1 MKSALL
7 LLTVAALI
15 ELPIGTALWS
25 QHATLITNLI
35 KATSLILWAVTLVT
49 GATILVGV
57 LAAVR
62 FASSFLAG
70 MAVIATTLLASLVG
84 AVGGLAAPFAAV
96 WFIGRQWPVLSD
108 SDIYGILL
116 TTLPTFIGIA
126 GAVGLPLLTLG
137 RVQSDAESNPP
148 TSPS

>member
-70 MAVIATTLLASLVG
+70 MAVIATTLLASLIG

-108 SDIYGILL
+108 SRYLWN
-116 TTLPTFIGIA
+116 TFN
-126 GAVGLPLLTLG
+126 
-137 RVQSDAESNPP
+137 NPP
-148 TSPS
+148 DVYRHRRRCRTASAHPRACPIGR